1 MIEKYNL
8 ALLKKFFVSHPLLPI
23 LLYYYNFTFQLE
35 KELAV
40 NKSSLSSTVRK
51 LTSASDDRTSAAA
64 VGYALGV
71 ALLSATFGGL
81 FTPF

>member
-1 MIEKYNL
+1 M
-8 ALLKKFFVSHPLLPI
+8 
-23 LLYYYNFTFQLE
+23 
-35 KELAV
+35 